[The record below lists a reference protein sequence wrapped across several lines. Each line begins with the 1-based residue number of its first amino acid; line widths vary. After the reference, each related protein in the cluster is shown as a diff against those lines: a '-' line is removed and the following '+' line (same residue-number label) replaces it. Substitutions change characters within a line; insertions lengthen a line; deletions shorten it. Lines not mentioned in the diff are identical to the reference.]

1 MFTQQDLII
10 GLQECY
16 CTSSDVVVY
25 PARSTSVD
33 VTMYDGEEALFKTW
47 VSHNVPLGIYV
58 HVEKR
63 AGYGASDTP
72 IGIRFT
78 HDYTVELCKHRYE
91 ES

>member
-1 MFTQQDLII
+1 MFTRQDLII

-16 CTSSDVVVY
+16 CTLADVVVY
-25 PARSTSVD
+25 PARDVSVD
-33 VTMYDGEEALFKTW
+33 VLMYDGDEALFKKW
-47 VSHNVPLGIYV
+47 VLDNVPLGIYV

-63 AGYGASDTP
+63 DTP
-72 IGIRFT
+72 NVQEGVRFT